1 MRGFLPTP
9 YRRVHS
15 RAGVLTFS
23 PCLFSP
29 RIPALYSRA
38 HTISAERKKEQV
50 CSPGEYTRVFGAL
63 NSLPAGV
70 THLVVQLGI
79 PIAYP
84 RLVFLESALE
94 SKFNPLVALG
104 RAGALGL
111 SGFVNKFNAEAELL
125 DDLVRCS
132 AVYPV

>member
-1 MRGFLPTP
+1 MLTP
-9 YRRVHS
+9 
-15 RAGVLTFS
+15 S
-23 PCLFSP
+23 PCLFSA
-29 RIPALYSRA
+29 RLPALYSRTR
-38 HTISAERKKEQV
+38 TISAERKKEQV
-50 CSPGEYTRVFGAL
+50 CSPGEYTRIFGAL
-63 NSLPAGV
+63 NLLPAGV

-132 AVYPV
+132 VRYPVWGVGGMRT